1 MIGGGKGVIR
11 YILDTIC
18 WFHFNYFLFYFV
30 TTKGTLKFVLT
41 YIICSVSLSKT
52 YREKMISRTLYLLK
66 KATGIKIIYDWVKS
80 ALNKDVFFFH
90 CTKEPV
96 VYLHW
101 VTSFIL
107 HDMSP
112 TFFSNR
118 IICLRISTSTNTW
131 ISLIIFSIIWYR
143 YAIGYCWL

>member
-11 YILDTIC
+11 YILDI
-18 WFHFNYFLFYFV
+18 YADSILIIFYF
-30 TTKGTLKFVLT
+30 TLSRLKGTLKFVLT

-80 ALNKDVFFFH
+80 ALNKEVFFFH
-90 CTKEPV
+90 CTKEHV

-118 IICLRISTSTNTW
+118 IICLRISTCTNTW